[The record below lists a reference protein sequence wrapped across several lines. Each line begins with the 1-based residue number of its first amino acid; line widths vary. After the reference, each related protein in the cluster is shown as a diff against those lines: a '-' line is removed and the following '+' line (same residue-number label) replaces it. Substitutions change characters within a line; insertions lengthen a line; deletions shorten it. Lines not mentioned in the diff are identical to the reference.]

1 MKLLANLIEKRLFIS
16 TEEPKLYDEMSFS
29 LVFKQC
35 LFSLVLSILSENAN
49 FVLIEKL
56 ITFYKNLSSEQHLIF
71 LPLHLY
77 HLYGGGQFTI
87 EAAIFKNKLTSL
99 IEGLG
104 KVLATS
110 DTIISR
116 NIEQFKANKQRR
128 ALLDESVR
136 VVLISKDKTS
146 LPDFVSQVCDT
157 IF

>member
-1 MKLLANLIEKRLFIS
+1 
-16 TEEPKLYDEMSFS
+16 MSFS

-56 ITFYKNLSSEQHLIF
+56 ITFYKNLTSEQHLIF

-87 EAAIFKNKLTSL
+87 EAANFKSKLTAL

-136 VVLISKDKTS
+136 VVLISKDKTA
-146 LPDFVSQVCDT
+146 LPDFVTQVC
-157 IF
+157 

>member
-1 MKLLANLIEKRLFIS
+1 
-16 TEEPKLYDEMSFS
+16 MSFS

-87 EAAIFKNKLTSL
+87 DAAIFKNKLTAL

-116 NIEQFKANKQRR
+116 NIEQFKASKQRR
-128 ALLDESVR
+128 VLLDESVR
-136 VVLISKDKTS
+136 VVLISKDKTA
-146 LPDFVSQVCDT
+146 LPDFVTQVC
-157 IF
+157 

>member
-1 MKLLANLIEKRLFIS
+1 
-16 TEEPKLYDEMSFS
+16 MSFS

-87 EAAIFKNKLTSL
+87 EAAIFKSKLTAL

-110 DTIISR
+110 DTVISR

-136 VVLISKDKTS
+136 VVLISKDKTA
-146 LPDFVSQVCDT
+146 LPDFVSQVCET
-157 IF
+157 IFEGKLQMQK